1 MWKKSGKLF
10 PSIIVSTN
18 IMTDRKKDHI
28 ALAFNARTGLSEID
42 RRFYYE
48 PLMAKHPAAEKAPF
62 SFLGKTLRAPI
73 WVSSMTG
80 GTKLAGQINRNL
92 AMVCREFGLGMG
104 LGSCRP
110 ILDSDDHFADF
121 DMREIIGHDLPF
133 YANLGIAQL
142 EKLVLDDDISLV
154 DRLIERLRAD
164 GLIIHVN
171 PLQEWLQPEGDLFSQ
186 PPIDTIRSFL
196 EMTSHPV
203 IVKEVGQGMG
213 PESLR
218 ALLALPLEAV
228 ELAAFGGTN
237 FAKLELMRSEEF
249 KQQYF
254 GPVSL
259 IGHDAFEM
267 TGMINEIVEGNNPVK
282 CRQIIISGGISS
294 FLDGYYLVSRCKLPA
309 IYGQASGFLKYA
321 TQSYEE
327 LEKFVKYQVE
337 GIKLAS
343 AYFVIKD
350 TGR

>member
-1 MWKKSGKLF
+1 
-10 PSIIVSTN
+10 
-18 IMTDRKKDHI
+18 MTDRKKDHI
-28 ALAFNARTGLSEID
+28 DLALNAKTGMNEID
-42 RRFYYE
+42 RRFFYE
-48 PLMAKHPAAEKAPF
+48 PMLAKHPAGQLVPF
-62 SFLGKTLRAPI
+62 KFLGKTMRAPL

-104 LGSCRP
+104 LGSCRTL
-110 ILDSDDHFADF
+110 LDSDEHLADF
-121 DMREIIGHDLPF
+121 DMRDVIGDDLPL

-142 EKLVLDDDISLV
+142 ENFVLDDDISPV
-154 DRLIERLRAD
+154 ENLIKKLRAD

-171 PLQEWLQPEGDLFSQ
+171 PLQEWLQPEGDPISQ

-196 EMTSHPV
+196 EMTRYPV

-218 ALLALPLEAV
+218 QLLELPLEAI
-228 ELAAFGGTN
+228 ELGAYGGTN

-254 GPVSL
+254 GPISH
-259 IGHDAFEM
+259 IGHDAQEM
-267 TGMINEIVEGNNPVK
+267 TEMINDIVAGKSTVR

-294 FLDGYYLVSRCKLPA
+294 FLDGYYLINRCKLPA

-321 TQSYEE
+321 AVSYEE
-327 LEKFVKYQVE
+327 LKKFVEYQVE
-337 GIKLAS
+337 GIKLAN
-343 AYFVIKD
+343 AYFVIKSNE
-350 TGR
+350 R